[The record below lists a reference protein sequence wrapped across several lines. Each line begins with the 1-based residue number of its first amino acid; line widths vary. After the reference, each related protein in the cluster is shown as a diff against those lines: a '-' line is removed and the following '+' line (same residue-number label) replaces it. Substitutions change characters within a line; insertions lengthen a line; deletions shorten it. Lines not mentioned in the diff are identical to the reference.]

1 MRLILLTAGPEQHF
15 IVGELTWWD
24 KRNEQ
29 KPFNRWAGGKS
40 EGAREEINDGWIEG
54 SRGGGR

>member
-29 KPFNRWAGGKS
+29 KPFTRWAGGKS

-54 SRGGGR
+54 